1 MIPWEISRTA
11 LSVRLLSLPLTLKLM
26 HEDTSHVRVGS
37 EEKPSGNEIE
47 ADPKLTLA
55 RAFQRYWEKGA
66 SGIFLYQFGL

>member
-1 MIPWEISRTA
+1 MLPYLYGCS
-11 LSVRLLSLPLTLKLM
+11 SPLTLKLM

-55 RAFQRYWEKGA
+55 RTFQGYREEGA
-66 SGIFLYQFGL
+66 RNLFISI